1 MHVKKVGR
9 QYSPD
14 VSWLKKEFL
23 WLNGNPPLHELMERH
38 PSEWEQVG
46 PKLVSSLEGGGVQM
60 LKGFA
65 IEAKSLEK
73 TWTDR
78 LRKKGNNSKTLEAAL
93 PCLIRS
99 RMSLLAVDKCLFSAA
114 TGVATGPIRF
124 NWLNGYVM
132 QKLLFHQDLIRKPVS
147 LRWFRF
153 WWRVN
158 SQKRLLMPLVQKKGI
173 YCFYSRELIKTLAG
187 MMGQQSCLE
196 IAAGDG
202 TLSRFLADEGV
213 NVTATDNQS
222 WQHAIEYPEDV
233 QHVEAKQAL
242 QQYQPEVVI
251 CSWPPPANQFERHV
265 FSTKSVQLYVVIGSR
280 YHFASGNWS
289 DYAKQ
294 GNFDYTIDPELSALV
309 VPPELES
316 AVLVFRRKDSGTFS
330 HS

>member
-1 MHVKKVGR
+1 MKKAGR
-9 QYSPD
+9 QKSLD
-14 VSWLKKEFL
+14 VSSLRAEFRWLEA
-23 WLNGNPPLHELMERH
+23 NPPLHELMERH
-38 PSEWEQVG
+38 PAEWEQVG
-46 PKLVSSLEGGGVQM
+46 PKLVSSLENGGVQI

-73 TWTDR
+73 TWMER
-78 LRKKGNNSKTLEAAL
+78 LRKDRNNLNTLKSAL

-114 TGVATGPIRF
+114 TGVATGPVRF

-132 QKLLFHQDLIRKPVS
+132 QQLLFRHDLIRKPVS

-153 WWRVN
+153 WWRMN

-173 YCFYSRELIKTLAG
+173 YCFYTRELIKALA
-187 MMGQQSCLE
+187 MMIGRQSCLE

-202 TLSRFLADEGV
+202 TLSRFLAEEGV
-213 NVTATDNQS
+213 NIAATDNQS
-222 WQHAIEYPEDV
+222 WQHAIEYPDDV
-233 QHVEAKQAL
+233 QKIEAKQAL
-242 QQYQPEVVI
+242 QRYQPEVVI
-251 CSWPPPANQFERHV
+251 CSWPPPANHFERHV
-265 FSTKSVQLYVVIGSR
+265 FSTNSVQLYVVIGSR
-280 YHFASGNWS
+280 YQFASGNWG

-316 AVLVFRRKDSGTFS
+316 AVLIFRRQSS
-330 HS
+330 S

>member
-1 MHVKKVGR
+1 MSVKKARR
-9 QYSPD
+9 QCSPD
-14 VSWLKKEFL
+14 VSSLKEEFL
-23 WLNGNPPLHELMERH
+23 WLNANPPLYELMERH
-38 PSEWEQVG
+38 PIEWEQVG
-46 PKLVSSLEGGGVQM
+46 QKLVSSLEGGGVQM

-65 IEAKSLEK
+65 TEAKSLEK

-78 LRKKGNNSKTLEAAL
+78 LRINGNNLKTLEAAL
-93 PCLIRS
+93 PYLIRS
-99 RMSLLAVDKCLFSAA
+99 RMSLLAVDKCLFLAA
-114 TGVATGPIRF
+114 TGVSTGSVRF

-153 WWRVN
+153 WWRLN

-173 YCFYSRELIKTLAG
+173 YCFYTRQLITTLAG
-187 MMGQQSCLE
+187 VIGQQSCLE

-222 WQHAIEYPEDV
+222 WQHAIEYPDDV
-233 QHVEAKQAL
+233 QHMEAKQAL
-242 QQYQPEVVI
+242 QQYQPQVVI
-251 CSWPPPANQFERHV
+251 CSWPPPANHFERSV

-280 YHFASGNWS
+280 YHFASGNWV

-294 GNFDYTIDPELSALV
+294 ENFNYTIDPELSNLV

-316 AVLVFRRKDSGTFS
+316 AVLIFQKKTPGIV
-330 HS
+330 